1 MKNWTSEGH
10 LTDLALQLWAAGEAA
25 DQDSQRVNDHLRG
38 CPACRAQEAEWR
50 ELFHALSA
58 LPPLEPS
65 GSFNQQVLA
74 RVRKPAVARGAAAAW
89 LPALVRR
96 LRPVAAVTAA
106 LWTAAV
112 LGGAVWLSAGLG
124 LSGAALVARALTYAR
139 QLVWAGVIKVGA
151 LLHVSGLA
159 ELWAELARAVPGPG
173 VLSAV
178 ALMTAFS
185 GLAIW
190 GLYRVTGYQPSTV
203 SAHV

>member
-1 MKNWTSEGH
+1 MEGNLTTSI
-10 LTDLALQLWAAGEAA
+10 DNKLQ
-25 DQDSQRVNDHLRG
+25 
-38 CPACRAQEAEWR
+38 
-50 ELFHALSA
+50 
-58 LPPLEPS
+58 S
-65 GSFNQQVLA
+65 G
-74 RVRKPAVARGAAAAW
+74 
-89 LPALVRR
+89 R

>member
-1 MKNWTSEGH
+1 MTS
-10 LTDLALQLWAAGEAA
+10 
-25 DQDSQRVNDHLRG
+25 
-38 CPACRAQEAEWR
+38 
-50 ELFHALSA
+50 
-58 LPPLEPS
+58 
-65 GSFNQQVLA
+65 
-74 RVRKPAVARGAAAAW
+74 
-89 LPALVRR
+89 
-96 LRPVAAVTAA
+96 
-106 LWTAAV
+106 
-112 LGGAVWLSAGLG
+112 
-124 LSGAALVARALTYAR
+124 AR
-139 QLVWAGVIKVGA
+139 QLVWAGVIKLGA